1 MTGVRVDLV
10 AAAVGCIDVENR
22 SLCFLQLLRERLY
35 LDLFEGPAA
44 MSLCNKEYD
53 FRDASIVRGCVT
65 ISLLKPIVSSS
76 VLEVHM
82 RYDITEKRRE

>member
-1 MTGVRVDLV
+1 
-10 AAAVGCIDVENR
+10 VENR

-35 LDLFEGPAA
+35 LDLFEGPAV
-44 MSLCNKEYD
+44 MFLCNKECNC
-53 FRDASIVRGCVT
+53 RDASIVRGGVT

-82 RYDITEKRRE
+82 RYDITEKKRE